1 MEALLIPVKTSTS
14 TTSHGDDLLVP
25 VSSSLNKVSETR
37 LETLDDT
44 VVTLKSEPSIDVLK
58 HTLRWL
64 ESHFVKDDASNIK
77 VSNSKSAQ
85 VVFVLVNVILPTY
98 WAVLEDPR
106 VTSRTKVRDSL
117 IRCLSSVTGISTIA
131 NRLNM
136 LLNDRQSQTQA
147 KKDSKVRNVTDLSGL
162 LQKVLKATAFAHGL
176 WQDLFSFV
184 SVPTKRLL
192 FWKEAVSLLA
202 TGRILSLAARA
213 DEVTR
218 DSSSTLEE
226 GGWLGNGV
234 EYATW
239 LGSNI
244 QYMIEHVE
252 VDNEENRKAATQ
264 MLSKAL
270 VLGYTGEI
278 VFTD

>member
-1 MEALLIPVKTSTS
+1 MEALLTPVKTSTS

-37 LETLDDT
+37 LETPDDAI
-44 VVTLKSEPSIDVLK
+44 VTLKSEPSIDVLK

-85 VVFVLVNVILPTY
+85 VVLVLVNVILPTY
-98 WAVLEDPR
+98 WTVLEDSR
-106 VTSRTKVRDSL
+106 GTSQTKVRDSL
-117 IRCLSSVTGISTIA
+117 IRCLSSVTGISTVA
-131 NRLNM
+131 NRLNL
-136 LLNDRQSQTQA
+136 LLNDCQSQTQA
-147 KKDSKVRNVTDLSGL
+147 KKDSEVRNVTDLSGL

-218 DSSSTLEE
+218 DSSSALEE

-244 QYMIEHVE
+244 QYMIQHVE
-252 VDNEENRKAATQ
+252 VDNEEYRKAATQ

-270 VLGYTGEI
+270 VLGYTGEL